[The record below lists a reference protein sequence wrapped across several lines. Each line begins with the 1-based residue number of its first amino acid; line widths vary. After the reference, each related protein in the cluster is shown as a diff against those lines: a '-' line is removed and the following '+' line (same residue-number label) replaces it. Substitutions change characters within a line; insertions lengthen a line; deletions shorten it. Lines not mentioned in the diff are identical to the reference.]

1 MHRAAAT
8 RSNAYATTVPTIN
21 PEERYSPTES
31 SASILDHTYQ
41 SGQPVLNSDSL
52 NAASNKLQAQDAAQI
67 ETAIQEDG
75 RNCLEVEKKEVG
87 VTQDTGKASTMNQ
100 AVHETQDSELHAQN
114 Q

>member
-8 RSNAYATTVPTIN
+8 RSNAHATTVPTIN

-31 SASILDHTYQ
+31 AASILDHTYQ

-52 NAASNKLQAQDAAQI
+52 GAASNKLQAQDAAQI
-67 ETAIQEDG
+67 ETAIEQDG
-75 RNCLEVEKKEVG
+75 RNCLKVETKEVG
-87 VTQDTGKASTMNQ
+87 VTQNPGKASTMNQ
-100 AVHETQDSELHAQN
+100 AVHEIQDSQLQAQN